1 MKCPSCGA
9 EIGTSKFCQYCG
21 TQISMEMQKE
31 QEQLNK
37 VGCPKCGSTNIQ
49 FKRENQ
55 GEIRG
60 KNSKQVVHR
69 TVGFC
74 KDCGA
79 TWYPNSAANDFP
91 RQRKTWL
98 WVLGWIFIF
107 PVPLTILMLRNKN
120 MKPVLKYG
128 IIAVAWILYLLIAF
142 GSNNSKRDEPKTEQQ
157 SKPSETVVEESSA
170 KTIDVT
176 LEVEP
181 NVNSEDGTVLFGVK
195 TNLPEDT
202 KFLVT
207 VFNDSYTG
215 QDNIVIQKDGI
226 GYTSEFSDDGQGLKG
241 TYTVN
246 VTMTIP
252 SLQNDS
258 VKKIIGQ
265 NGENITGKYVAQ
277 SSIGDSNTVEGEF
290 EFTFD

>member
-21 TQISMEMQKE
+21 TQVSIEMQKE

-37 VGCPKCGSTNIQ
+37 AGCPKCGSTNIQ

-55 GEIRG
+55 GEVRG

-107 PVPLTILMLRNKN
+107 PVPLTIIMIKKKDISKKIR
-120 MKPVLKYG
+120 YG
-128 IIAVAWILYLLIAF
+128 AIAAAWIVYLAMAVISGLTN
-142 GSNNSKRDEPKTEQQ
+142 GNSKSNKKTYSSEQTTTEAVTAEQ
-157 SKPSETVVEESSA
+157 TSA
-170 KTIDVT
+170 EMT
-176 LEVEP
+176 
-181 NVNSEDGTVLFGVK
+181 FGYPMK
-195 TNLPEDT
+195 
-202 KFLVT
+202 
-207 VFNDSYTG
+207 
-215 QDNIVIQKDGI
+215 
-226 GYTSEFSDDGQGLKG
+226 
-241 TYTVN
+241 
-246 VTMTIP
+246 
-252 SLQNDS
+252 
-258 VKKIIGQ
+258 
-265 NGENITGKYVAQ
+265 
-277 SSIGDSNTVEGEF
+277 
-290 EFTFD
+290 